1 MHPNINNDRKK
12 DVSIFEKSNP
22 GPGLA
27 FTGLFTNIGNLITS
41 AVMAFQVL
49 LRKYRKKFVPC
60 VNKFFTV
67 FLAHL
72 NNY

>member
-22 GPGLA
+22 GPELA
-27 FTGLFTNIGNLITS
+27 FTELLKNILVREFHHKCGHDFS
-41 AVMAFQVL
+41 SS

-60 VNKFFTV
+60 VNKLFTCV
-67 FLAHL
+67 LSNFE
-72 NNY
+72 

>member
-27 FTGLFTNIGNLITS
+27 FTELLTNIGNLITI
-41 AVMAFQVL
+41 AVMTFQVL

-60 VNKFFTV
+60 VNKLFTCV
-67 FLAHL
+67 LSTFE
-72 NNY
+72 